1 MLDVGPFQVSVF
13 ANREIMDDTRIE
25 VSFYTSAFKILGV
38 PILRKRFKA
47 IGVWDNIF
55 VGVVDV
61 DDNDCSDEGGL
72 VRKRR
77 LLLRVMHTPELFILT
92 QDIPEFVD
100 NVSLKP

>member
-1 MLDVGPFQVSVF
+1 M
-13 ANREIMDDTRIE
+13 
-25 VSFYTSAFKILGV
+25 SAFKNLGV
-38 PILRKRFKA
+38 PILRQPFKA

-55 VGVVDV
+55 VRVVDV

-72 VRKRR
+72 LIRRR